1 MRPTRCFAA
10 TPDRLR
16 LPALILGGVCLLAL
30 ASSHAYGAEFGSPQ
44 VLVDP
49 DPLEGAEFH
58 VFGRALAL
66 DRKILVTSGWT
77 SREGA
82 DTLYEV
88 FIYGRQGDD
97 PSRWR
102 LRQRLSSDEFGPGLG
117 KYLAL
122 DRGTL
127 VVSTNRRLH
136 VFWRGSD
143 GRFRFQRTIRGGFP
157 GPLSLEGDRL
167 AVGVPHLH
175 QVRIFERHRFGLH
188 RWGETPRIS
197 GKLTSPVFQGAPEH
211 FRLDQPAP
219 GFGRTVAL
227 GGDRL
232 AVGAVVQGVCCGKG
246 GPDANSIF
254 VFARDE
260 DSPSGWKQLHN
271 FEVPGRRGTQVGES
285 DYDNVPFGEHLA
297 LSGPVLLA
305 GEGFPDDISS
315 SQTRVHLYERNHRGP
330 DSWGYRRELRRARRS
345 DQFHNLMA
353 VTARGNTAAVADL
366 AFHPG
371 VGVRI
376 FERDFP
382 SRDRWGLKAHL
393 PLDQD
398 ALGSDPVLALGS
410 RELVVG
416 GKRATEV
423 HVFPRRPI
431 LADGFENGTLA
442 AWVGRRGAVEVVSP
456 GLGGSDS
463 ALAVRLGG
471 GPSFVASG
479 RPRREPSLTMSFTLH
494 PNGVKLARQRVEIL
508 RLFAGK
514 PTLRLSLEESDTEP
528 IYRAVLEVRRR
539 NGEWQ
544 QLDPRARIL
553 PGRENRIVIEYRAA
567 TDDSTANGAI
577 RLEAN
582 GYLAR
587 QAVKLDV
594 GRAVI
599 GRVVLGLPVGSPAAA
614 SGSLLIDDF
623 ELHR

>member
-1 MRPTRCFAA
+1 MRPTRCSAV
-10 TPDRLR
+10 TPGRLG
-16 LPALILGGVCLLAL
+16 LPASLLGGICLLVL
-30 ASSHAYGAEFGSPQ
+30 ASGYAYAAEFGAPQ
-44 VLVDP
+44 VLLDP
-49 DPLEGAEFH
+49 DPSEGAEFH

-66 DRKILVTSGWT
+66 DRNILVTSGWT

-88 FIYGRQGDD
+88 FIYGRQRDD

-127 VVSTNRRLH
+127 VVSTDRRLH
-136 VFWRGSD
+136 AFWRGSD
-143 GRFRFQRTIRGGFP
+143 GNFRFQRTIRGGFP
-157 GPLSLEGDRL
+157 GPLSLDGDRL

-175 QVRIFERHRFGLH
+175 QVRFFERDRFGYNRWGERHR
-188 RWGETPRIS
+188 IQ
-197 GKLTSPVFQGAPEH
+197 GKLTSPVFQGAPEF
-211 FRLDQPAP
+211 FRLEEPAP

-227 GGDRL
+227 SGDRL

-254 VFARDE
+254 IFARDE
-260 DSPSGWKQLHN
+260 SRPSGWRQLHN
-271 FEVPGRRGTQVGES
+271 FEVPGRRGTKVGES

-297 LSGPVLLA
+297 LSGPMLLA
-305 GEGFPDDISS
+305 GEGFPDDIISN
-315 SQTRVHLYERNHRGP
+315 QTRVHVYEKNHRGP

-345 DQFHNLMA
+345 DEFHNLMA
-353 VTARGNTAAVADL
+353 VAARGNTTAVADL

-371 VGVRI
+371 VGVRV

-382 SRDRWGLKAHL
+382 ARDRWGLKAHL

-398 ALGSDPVLALGS
+398 VLGSDPVLALGP

-416 GKRATEV
+416 GERATEV
-423 HVFPRRPI
+423 HVFPRAPL
-431 LADGFENGTLA
+431 LADGFESGTLA
-442 AWVGRRGAVEVVSP
+442 AWAGRRGAVEVVSP
-456 GLGGSDS
+456 GLGDSDS

-479 RPRREPSLTMSFTLH
+479 RPRREPLLTMSFTLH

-514 PTLRLSLEESDTEP
+514 PMLRLSLEESDTEP
-528 IYRAVLEVRRR
+528 IYRAVLEVRRQD
-539 NGEWQ
+539 GEWQ
-544 QLDPRARIL
+544 QLEPRARIL
-553 PGRENRIVIEYRAA
+553 PGRESRIVLEYRAA
-567 TDDSTANGAI
+567 TGDSIADGAI
-577 RLEAN
+577 RFEVD
-582 GYLAR
+582 GRLAR

-594 GRAVI
+594 GRAVV

-614 SGSLLIDDF
+614 SGSLLVDDF